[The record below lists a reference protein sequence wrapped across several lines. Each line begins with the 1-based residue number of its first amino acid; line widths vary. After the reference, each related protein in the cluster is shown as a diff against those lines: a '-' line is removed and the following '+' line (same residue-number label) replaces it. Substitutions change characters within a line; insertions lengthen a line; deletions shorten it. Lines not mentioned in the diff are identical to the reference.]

1 MNDLVLSIGIKTN
14 ESGLKSLQSEIEK
27 LGRKTQ
33 ATEAAM
39 KTATGQSLK
48 DLQARYAKQTEHLEL
63 MRKAQE
69 QLNNAL
75 NVAKLNGGQLNSEY
89 IKLTRSSKDLVS
101 VFQRSAEAIKDN
113 AAAAKQLTAADLGG
127 FLRGLDGALKQV
139 TQSINKQ
146 TEAFRL
152 QNEQKEKSIQL
163 SNQQAEAARRA
174 AAVAPI
180 AAPAMPT
187 PIAPPGKG
195 AEKQGAG
202 FIEKTGAI
210 ARQALISAPIYGGAY
225 AATGQISAAVAEYV
239 ELDTVLTRIAI
250 VSDMTVTQAR
260 ALREEF
266 GKSASSLGVSAVE
279 YAKGAELFFAQGG
292 KAAEYAKEL
301 TTVSIQLANA
311 TNSTAESTSEYVTAI
326 GNSFKLIEKGPESI
340 QKIGDTLLYLG
351 NISASSASEIGD
363 AMRRS
368 ASTFQSAG
376 IDMET
381 ASAMIAT
388 SLQVT
393 RLAPERVGTA
403 FKTIVET
410 IQEVKEAGPKEM
422 KAFTNKIQQTIDQFP
437 SLKDKLQIFDETG
450 TQMVPTIDFLKQLQS
465 AYSEIKDT
473 DPMAISAVAQ
483 AIGGKENANVLAAL
497 LENKEL
503 FDRLYKGVSED
514 AVGKAA
520 EAQAKYMES
529 LKANLERLKNEF
541 SEVIAELISPEA
553 VKEIIDTLITGMHA
567 FRDLLGDSN
576 QLIKLI
582 AIGIGLVVAKNAL
595 GALFSGLGGVVAGF
609 VGKITG
615 LNKLL
620 GKGPEYDTSVFRNQ
634 TNQAKLTTEQLT
646 QAIVR
651 QNAALAQNRALLN
664 NQDLTPEERA
674 AIQQQIDTGQQRV
687 NELREQGG
695 SRRTPEEQA
704 ARRRRLMDLRGVSRY
719 GRAVAAGRNL
729 VSSVASGA
737 AKFGGPIAAVVGGG
751 ISVASAVANGEDF
764 GTALGGAA
772 GSAAGSAAGAAL
784 GTLLLPGVGTV
795 IGGMLGGL
803 IGEKIGTSIAEAFK
817 DKDKELQENLDKFKP
832 LYEKLKQGGTL
843 TKEEADEY
851 ERLNALLAENTA
863 LVVSAV
869 AAHDE
874 LNKRKADLN
883 KAEAEYVKLLNDP
896 AAQQGHLNRGQAA
909 LAQAT
914 RDLAVAEQKAK
925 MIEQLNALQSKEDT
939 KLPQEEYNKILAS
952 IQSSTVKSF
961 ADIRKIV
968 ADNPNIFQGI
978 KTQLINLENTAE
990 SSYTRMQKLG
1000 ELYLKNAESL
1010 SKEGKIKGIK
1020 DMLSAFGL
1028 SNDIVDLSK
1037 TNAEALLA
1045 IYIRL
1050 ATAQAQYAELVP
1062 NATKLKAQTYF
1073 GGVGDPELLA
1083 LVQQQAAD
1091 LAGTLGTTPDK
1102 IFNVEAGGYK
1112 AYDPGRKSS
1121 AQVNIDL
1128 FNRQIKEDQERLS
1141 KLRNKGQQS
1150 SGKGLLGL
1158 SRGPFLTPLS
1168 REDQKLEKEYLDRI
1182 ARAQKE
1188 IAKNQKIVSP
1198 TGAAVQSTITGQLI
1212 SSEGVAK
1219 LAGGMIT
1226 DVDAKVKPIK
1236 TTATP
1241 DSKKTGAT
1249 KEPAKLPALIKK
1261 QRDIA
1266 ADEKRFLD
1274 SLDTQIRI
1282 VSQSNLMA
1290 EQKAEI
1296 LSDKYD
1302 EKINMLEQI
1311 RYRYSLS
1318 IKEAMSDKNLA
1329 KVTRSDG
1336 KLNELSIQ
1344 KRRDDLE
1351 NYYLSLK
1358 KKYEDSLTKGDT
1370 KKTAQLEKLARG
1382 AFEAVK
1388 SFEGA
1393 ITQYNK
1399 SINDSAEITD
1409 KLTKTLDEAKNK
1421 IKELGL
1427 TAIENSLAEIMF
1439 GKTPLDKIK
1448 EFYSITK
1455 EFQDE
1460 YLNDIEKGI
1469 SLNKLSTKINQ
1480 DILKTGTN
1488 PQLVAFQKRITD
1500 MKKDGK
1506 IYSESELKVLNSE
1519 YDVLLKSV
1527 ALKQAE
1533 KNAEQ
1538 QSSETQLMRD
1548 AEGNW
1553 VFAAKL
1559 GDSKDKKDAADE
1571 KASAELDLLEA
1582 SEKFYKESSEALL
1595 QTQVKILENSDKG
1608 IKIQNDINA
1617 LDLEISE
1624 LKARNVDGQYD
1635 KVIEEKQALKEQLEK
1650 SLKILEDQ
1658 VAAEKASAER
1668 LGNAAGKAAQAAAV
1682 AAVGSETTKDLIG
1695 EIINSAKG
1703 AFDKIPE
1710 NVKELVT
1717 NNQDEL
1723 KKIQD
1728 PFKDTIA
1735 DLTRTLQTNE
1745 KGIEEA
1751 FKGIRDKSR
1760 DLLYGFTETKD
1771 GVKKVVE
1778 GLLSIL
1784 NRLENESLI
1793 ANKDISY
1800 KQRLGIY
1807 AGNES
1812 LKNTEL
1818 ERIRLKQEALKEEI
1832 KITKNPARRA
1842 AAQQEL
1848 ERSEEH
1854 RLNVLRGSVATEIPK
1869 GAQAV
1874 TIRYPGEIPIEGYI
1888 QNGVTYDMDR
1898 REINR
1903 TPGTSIITA
1912 SGEIYDILNKDGK
1925 GVKRGIIP
1933 KGAAPARITYPS
1945 GTTVHGYVE
1954 KGVTYTM
1961 DKKPLK
1967 KTPGTKVSIL
1977 NAEQSEV
1984 LEVYEINEKGG
1995 TQKVSGFEEF
2005 SETIFDRP
2013 ESGNPNEGES
2023 GSFTPTTPI
2032 NKTPETPVEP
2042 PKPPV
2047 EPPKPPQWGETLPK
2061 PDDIS
2066 IFPDYPQTN
2075 DPRVW
2080 DNLLK
2085 RVYGPN
2091 SQGYSYWREMISN
2104 GNYPTPYQLAN
2115 RFDTGGYT
2123 GNFSGGKIGILHSKE
2138 LVLNKQDTENLLGAV
2153 KVNRMMFSSNPF
2165 SAGFA
2170 LNKNGSESM
2179 GNLTINASFPNVS
2192 SADEIR
2198 KAFANM
2204 SNNASQY
2211 VYKMR
2216 TQQY

>member
-1 MNDLVLSIGIKTN
+1 MNDLVLSIGVKTD
-14 ESGLKSLQSEIEK
+14 ESGLKNLQAEIEK

-33 ATEAAM
+33 VTEAAM
-39 KTATGQSLK
+39 KNATGQSLK

-63 MRKAQE
+63 MRKAQD

-75 NVAKLNGGQLNSEY
+75 NVARLNGGQLNSEY
-89 IKLTRSSKDLVS
+89 VKLTRNSKDLVN
-101 VFQRSAEAIKDN
+101 VFQRSADAIKNNAN
-113 AAAAKQLTAADLGG
+113 AAQQLTAADLGG

-146 TEAFRL
+146 TEAFKL
-152 QNEQKEKSIQL
+152 QNEQKERSIQL

-174 AAVAPI
+174 AAVAPM

-195 AEKQGAG
+195 VEKQGAG
-202 FIEKTGAI
+202 FLEKTGAI

-225 AATGQISAAVAEYV
+225 AATGQISAAVSEYI

-250 VSDMTVTQAR
+250 VSEMTVTQAR
-260 ALREEF
+260 AMREEF
-266 GKSASSLGVSAVE
+266 SKAASSLGVSATE
-279 YAKGAELFFAQGG
+279 YAKGAELFYAQGG

-311 TNSTAESTSEYVTAI
+311 TDSTAESTSEYVTAI

-450 TQMVPTIDFLKQLQS
+450 TQMVPTIDFLKQLQN

-503 FDRLYKGVSED
+503 FNRLYEGVTED
-514 AVGKAA
+514 ATGKAA

-529 LKANLERLKNEF
+529 LQANLERLKNEF
-541 SEVIAELISPEA
+541 SEVIAELIDPETI
-553 VKEIIDTLITGMHA
+553 KEIVDALITGMHA

-582 AIGIGLVVAKNAL
+582 GIGIGLIVAKNAL
-595 GALFSGLGGVVAGF
+595 GALFSGLGGVVGNF
-609 VGKITG
+609 IGKITG
-615 LNKLL
+615 LNQLL
-620 GKGPEYDTSVFRNQ
+620 GEGPEYDTSVFRNQ
-634 TNQAKLTTEQLT
+634 TNQAKLSTEQLT
-646 QAIVR
+646 QAILR
-651 QNAALAQNRALLN
+651 QNAALKHNRALLN
-664 NQDLTPEERA
+664 NQDLSADEISAIEE
-674 AIQQQIDTGQQRV
+674 QITAGEGRV
-687 NELREQGG
+687 KELREQDPK
-695 SRRTPEEQA
+695 RI
-704 ARRRRLMDLRGVSRY
+704 ARRQEAERLRALRAKSPTGKLS
-719 GRAVAAGRNL
+719 GLSKGQKLMAGIGKIGSKAGNVL
-729 VSSVASGA
+729 G
-737 AKFGGPIAAVVGGG
+737 KIGGPAAAVIGGG

-832 LYEKLKQGGTL
+832 LYEKLRQGGTL
-843 TKEEADEY
+843 TKEEAAEY
-851 ERLNALLAENTA
+851 EKLNAALGENNLLVISAIEANSKLNEAKAA
-863 LVVSAV
+863 LLKTQNDYIDLINNPNAQAGEINRAKNMMDLARNELAVSEQKKKMI
-869 AAHDE
+869 DE
-874 LNKRKADLN
+874 LNR
-883 KAEAEYVKLLNDP
+883 
-896 AAQQGHLNRGQAA
+896 
-909 LAQAT
+909 
-914 RDLAVAEQKAK
+914 
-925 MIEQLNALQSKEDT
+925 LQSKEDT
-939 KLPQEEYNKILAS
+939 RLPQEEYNKLLAN
-952 IQSSTVKSF
+952 IQSSTTKTF
-961 ADIRKIV
+961 ADIKKIV
-968 ADNPNIFQGI
+968 DDNPNIFKGI
-978 KTQLINLENTAE
+978 KGQLTELEKTAT
-990 SSYTRMQKLG
+990 SAYTKMYQAGKAYLDNVDKL
-1000 ELYLKNAESL
+1000 SR
-1010 SKEGKIKGIK
+1010 EGKIQGIK
-1020 DMLSAFGL
+1020 DMLSAFGISSDL
-1028 SNDIVDLSK
+1028 VDMSK
-1037 TNAEALLA
+1037 MNAEAILA
-1045 IYIRL
+1045 IYMRL
-1050 ATAQAQYAELVP
+1050 ANATAQYAELAP
-1062 NATKLKAQTYF
+1062 NAAKLQAQTYM
-1073 GGVGDPELLA
+1073 GGTGDPKLVEA
-1083 LVQQQAAD
+1083 VQQQVAA
-1091 LAGTLGTTPDK
+1091 LADTLGVTPDK
-1102 IFNVEAGGYK
+1102 IMKVEAGGYK
-1112 AYDPGRKSS
+1112 AYST
-1121 AQVNIDL
+1121 
-1128 FNRQIKEDQERLS
+1128 
-1141 KLRNKGQQS
+1141 GQQEAAKKQIAVNEGAKAAILKS
-1150 SGKGLLGL
+1150 LGPAPAL
-1158 SRGPFLTPLS
+1158 AKRNDSIEVKR
-1168 REDQKLEKEYLDRI
+1168 QKAAEIAAYNKKKAEAMDLIAAKDRI
-1182 ARAQKE
+1182 
-1188 IAKNQKIVSP
+1188 IASEKAKLAPGS
-1198 TGAAVQSTITGQLI
+1198 AAVQSTFAGRLV
-1212 SSEGVAK
+1212 SEEEVAGYLTSQIK
-1219 LAGGMIT
+1219 
-1226 DVDAKVKPIK
+1226 DVDSKVKPIK
-1236 TTATP
+1236 TSGVK
-1241 DSKKTGAT
+1241 DESGKKAKD
-1249 KEPAKLPALIKK
+1249 KEPTKLPELIKK

-1266 ADEKRFLD
+1266 AEEKRFLD
-1274 SLDTQIRI
+1274 SLDTEIKI
-1282 VSQSNLMA
+1282 IDKSNLMA
-1290 EQKAEI
+1290 EQKAEA
-1296 LSDKYD
+1296 LSKKYD
-1302 EKINMLEQI
+1302 TKILLLESI
-1311 RYRYSLS
+1311 RDRYSDS
-1318 IKEAMSDKNLA
+1318 IKEAMSSKHLKGIKKSEGTLDE
-1329 KVTRSDG
+1329 V
-1336 KLNELSIQ
+1336 SIQ

-1370 KKTAQLEKLARG
+1370 KRTAELEKMAQGALASVK
-1382 AFEAVK
+1382 AFEN
-1388 SFEGA
+1388 A

-1409 KLTKTLDEAKNK
+1409 KLTEAIDQAKNK

-1427 TAIENSLAEIMF
+1427 EAIENNLAEIMF

-1448 EFYSITK
+1448 EFYSIAK
-1455 EFQDE
+1455 DFQDE

-1506 IYSESELKVLNSE
+1506 VYSESELKVLNSE

-1527 ALKQAE
+1527 MLKQAE
-1533 KNAEQ
+1533 RNAER

-1559 GDSKDKKDAADE
+1559 GDSKDKKDIADE
-1571 KASAELDLLEA
+1571 KATAELDLLDA
-1582 SEKFYKESSEALL
+1582 TEKFYKDSSDALL
-1595 QTQVKILENSDKG
+1595 QTQVKILENSDKAV
-1608 IKIQNDINA
+1608 KIQTDIDA
-1617 LDLEISE
+1617 LDVEISE
-1624 LKARNVDGQYD
+1624 LKAKNVDGKLTEVIKEKEDLRD
-1635 KVIEEKQALKEQLEK
+1635 KMKA

-1658 VAAEKASAER
+1658 VEAEKKSAER
-1668 LGNAAGKAAQAAAV
+1668 LGETAGKAAQAAAV
-1682 AAVGSETTKDLIG
+1682 AAVGSETTKELIG
-1695 EIINSAKG
+1695 DIINSAKG

-1710 NVKELVT
+1710 SVKTLVT
-1717 NNQDEL
+1717 ANQDEL
-1723 KKIQD
+1723 KKLQD
-1728 PFKDTIA
+1728 PFKNTIA
-1735 DLTRTLQTNE
+1735 DLTRAVDVDKN
-1745 KGIEEA
+1745 GVAEA
-1751 FKGIRDKSR
+1751 FKGLRDAS
-1760 DLLYGFTETKD
+1760 
-1771 GVKKVVE
+1771 KKLVTA
-1778 GLLSIL
+1778 LIDQL
-1784 NRLENESLI
+1784 NKLENESLI

-1807 AGNES
+1807 AGNEG
-1812 LKNTEL
+1812 LKKAEL
-1818 ERIRLKQEALKEEI
+1818 ERIRLKQDSLKEDI
-1832 KITKNPARRA
+1832 RTTKDPLRRL
-1842 AAQQEL
+1842 AAQHEL

-1854 RLNVLRGSVATEIPK
+1854 RLNVERGSVASPIPK

-1888 QNGVTYDMDR
+1888 QNGITYDMDR
-1898 REINR
+1898 KEISR
-1903 TPGTSIITA
+1903 TPGTSIQTA
-1912 SGEIYDILNKDGK
+1912 DGDIYDILNKDGK
-1925 GVKRGIIP
+1925 GVKRVAIP
-1933 KGAAPARITYPS
+1933 KGAVPARITYPS

-1954 KGVTYTM
+1954 KGITYTM

-1967 KTPGTKVSIL
+1967 KTPGTRVSIL

-1984 LEVYEINEKGG
+1984 LQVYEINEKGG
-1995 TQKVSGFEEF
+1995 TEKVSGFEEF
-2005 SETIFDRP
+2005 TSEVIFDRP
-2013 ESGNPNEGES
+2013 ESANPNQGES
-2023 GSFTPTTPI
+2023 GSY
-2032 NKTPETPVEP
+2032 TPEKEKEP
-2042 PKPPV
+2042 EVPTQPLR
-2047 EPPKPPQWGETLPK
+2047 PPQLGDSIPQ
-2061 PDDIS
+2061 PDDKS

-2091 SQGYSYWREMISN
+2091 SQGYSYWREMISK
-2104 GNYPTPYQLAN
+2104 GTYPTPYQLAN

-2123 GNFSGGKIGILHSKE
+2123 GNFAGGKIGILHSKE

-2153 KVNRMMFSSNPF
+2153 KINRMMFSSNPF
-2165 SAGFA
+2165 STGFG
-2170 LNKNGSESM
+2170 LNKGNADST
-2179 GNLTINASFPNVS
+2179 GNLTINANFPNVS